1 MQKKDFSFSKGTT
14 PSSLLLVETKLNDYQ
29 SLKPGLECTR
39 QPFSF
44 SLYLRKIMLSF
55 VYPCILIALLT
66 QSQPL
71 YPVKQTFSNLFINC
85 WKQRCQII
93 SLFLL
98 GADADSLQYLN
109 KLGFQTSMCVPRDS
123 WSSLPI
129 MYGKEQ
135 QIALQRFFICTLIL
149 MLKWVFTV
157 EVSPNLI
164 NYEWLQQ
171 MAHIIVF
178 KNEWYI
184 SNEKHMLLSS
194 FSCCSWD
201 RNQLPDPFFTSTC
214 WIISYFNNPK
224 METMK

>member
-1 MQKKDFSFSKGTT
+1 
-14 PSSLLLVETKLNDYQ
+14 
-29 SLKPGLECTR
+29 
-39 QPFSF
+39 
-44 SLYLRKIMLSF
+44 MLSF

-71 YPVKQTFSNLFINC
+71 YPVIQMFSNLFINC

-178 KNEWYI
+178 KNE
-184 SNEKHMLLSS
+184 
-194 FSCCSWD
+194 
-201 RNQLPDPFFTSTC
+201 
-214 WIISYFNNPK
+214 
-224 METMK
+224 